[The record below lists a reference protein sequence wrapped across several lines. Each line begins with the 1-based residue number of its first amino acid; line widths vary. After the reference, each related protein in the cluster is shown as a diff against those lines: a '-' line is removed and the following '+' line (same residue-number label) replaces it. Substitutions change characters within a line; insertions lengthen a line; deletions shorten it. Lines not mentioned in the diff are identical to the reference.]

1 MSDPSIELAPPA
13 EIALRP
19 EDEAL
24 RAPEDVVS
32 LCLSGGGFRAMLFH
46 TGALWRLHQAGLLQ
60 RIDLFSSVS
69 GGSIA
74 NGWLALQWQAL
85 TAPGASFEQVF
96 VPGIR
101 AMASTT
107 VDVWAVLGGIFTGN
121 IPARVAAAYDRVL
134 FKGATLKDL
143 PNKPTFIYDA
153 SNLQTGALWTFRKA
167 YMGDYKVGRIFDPD
181 VPLSVAVGASSA
193 FPPILAPVVMRTPAD
208 RFVPREPPPALRD
221 PKFRARV
228 VLADGGAY
236 DNLGLEPVIKR
247 ARSVLVSDGGAPF
260 ALVPRPRG
268 FWPLQIVRVLLCE
281 DNQVR
286 ALRKR
291 DLIARYKL
299 YTSLEN
305 AQFDPWSTPET
316 ATTARKGAYWG
327 ITTDV
332 ANYPAKHGLP
342 CPAALTEPLAEVSTR
357 LARMKDPVQ
366 ERLIN
371 WGYAVTDYAIRSHVD
386 TRIPAA
392 TKWPYPRGLT

>member
-1 MSDPSIELAPPA
+1 MADPSIELAPPS
-13 EIALRP
+13 EIALP
-19 EDEAL
+19 EDDKQQV
-24 RAPEDVVS
+24 PEDVRS

-46 TGALWRLHQAGLLQ
+46 TGALWRLHQAGVLQ

-74 NGWLALQWQAL
+74 NGWLALQWPAL

-96 VPGIR
+96 VPGMR
-101 AMASTT
+101 AMADTT
-107 VDVWAVLGGIFTGN
+107 VDVRAVLRGLLTGN
-121 IPARVAAAYDRVL
+121 IPQRVAAAYDRIL
-134 FKGATLKDL
+134 FKGATLQDL
-143 PNKPTFIYDA
+143 PKKPCFIYDA
-153 SNLQTGALWTFRKA
+153 ANLQTGALWTFRRE
-167 YMGDYKVGRIFDPD
+167 YMGDYKAGRIFDPD
-181 VPLSVAVGASSA
+181 VALAVAVGASSA
-193 FPPILAPVVMRTPAD
+193 FPPILAPVVMHLPAD
-208 RFVPREPPPALRD
+208 RFIPKVPPPALQD
-221 PKFRARV
+221 PKYRSRV
-228 VLADGGAY
+228 VLADGGVY

-247 ARSVLVSDGGAPF
+247 ARSLLVSDGGAPF
-260 ALVPRPRG
+260 APQPRPSG
-268 FWPLQIVRVLLCE
+268 FWPLQVVRVLLCE

-291 DLIARYKL
+291 DLVARYKL

-305 AQFDPWSTPET
+305 ARFDPWSTPET
-316 ATTARKGAYWG
+316 ATMARKGAYWG

-357 LARMKDPVQ
+357 LARMKDAMQ

-392 TKWPYPRGLT
+392 TKWPYPRGLN